1 MALKIYWTKRAEK
14 SFENIIDFLLEK
26 WNEKV
31 AENFTKKV
39 FDFLNILSE
48 FPEIGSIENSEKEIR
63 GFNIIK
69 QVILFYRIKENKII
83 LLKFFNNRQHPEK
96 KGF

>member
-14 SFENIIDFLLEK
+14 SFENIIDFLLEE

-39 FDFLNILSE
+39 FDFLNILSK
-48 FPEIGSIENSEKEIR
+48 FPEIGSIENGEKEIR

>member
-14 SFENIIDFLLEK
+14 SFENIIDFLLEE

-48 FPEIGSIENSEKEIR
+48 FLEIGSIENSEKEIR

-69 QVILFYRIKENKII
+69 QVILFYRVKENKII
-83 LLKFFNNRQHPEK
+83 LLKFFNNRQNPK
-96 KGF
+96 KKEF

>member
-14 SFENIIDFLLEK
+14 SFENIIDFLLEE

-48 FPEIGSIENSEKEIR
+48 FPEIGTIENSEKEIR

-69 QVILFYRIKENKII
+69 QVILFYRVKENKII
-83 LLKFFNNRQHPEK
+83 LLKFF
-96 KGF
+96 